1 MYKRKFFHMI
11 ILIVGLVVLFS
22 CEYEKIYFDAPDP
35 SVPVSYAADIQTIWD
50 GGCTGCHG
58 VGKTPPD
65 LTAAN
70 SYDNLINGGYVNIDQ
85 PDQSKIYTE
94 MATGGGMAPYTN
106 ATNTAKVLLWIQQ
119 GAKNN

>member
-1 MYKRKFFHMI
+1 MYKRKLFNMI
-11 ILIVGLVVLFS
+11 ILIVGLVALAS
-22 CEYEKIYFDAPDP
+22 CEYEKITYDVPDP
-35 SVPVSYAADIQTIWD
+35 TVPISYAADIQAIWD
-50 GGCTGCHG
+50 KGCTGCHG

-70 SYDNLINGGYVNIDQ
+70 SYNALINGGMVDTAQ
-85 PDQSKIYTE
+85 PDKSIIYTE

-106 ATNTAKVLLWIQQ
+106 AKDAGTVLVWIQQ